1 MPLKNV
7 LANKDDEIVI
17 GYLDKVRNDD
27 FCGGISAVRREK
39 VSISSKIC
47 TINF

>member
-17 GYLDKVRNDD
+17 GYLDWVKMKTFVVVFR
-27 FCGGISAVRREK
+27 CAPRE
-39 VSISSKIC
+39 SLAHRL
-47 TINF
+47 